1 LAGKQI
7 KEVSMK
13 LEGKV
18 ALVTGGGR
26 GIGREIALLFAKEG
40 ADVAICDVNLEIARA
55 TQKEI
60 EDLGRRSM
68 VFETDVTVSK
78 EVEEML
84 NLILD
89 NLRHLDILV
98 NNAGITKDNLL
109 LRMSEEDWD
118 KVLAVNLKGV
128 FNCTK
133 AASKL
138 MIKQRYGKIVN
149 IASIIGIMGNAGQA
163 NYAASKGGII
173 SFTKSIARE
182 LASRHINANAV
193 APGFIQT
200 AMTEKLTPEQRA
212 AMLANIP
219 LNRLGVPS
227 DVAQAC
233 LFLASSESNYITGQ
247 TIVVDGGMSM

>member
-1 LAGKQI
+1 
-7 KEVSMK
+7 MK

-18 ALVTGGGR
+18 ALVTGGAR
-26 GIGREIALLFAKEG
+26 GIGREIALLFAQEG
-40 ADVAICDVNLEIARA
+40 ADVVICDVNLETASA

-60 EDLGRRSM
+60 EALGRRSM
-68 VFETDVTVSK
+68 SFQTDVTLLKS
-78 EVEEML
+78 VEEMV
-84 NLILD
+84 NLVLD
-89 NLRHLDILV
+89 NFKHLDILV

-133 AASKL
+133 AVSRS

-182 LASRHINANAV
+182 LASRHVNANAV

-200 AMTEKLTPEQRA
+200 AMTDKLTPQQRT

-219 LNRLGVPS
+219 LNRLGVPG

-233 LFLASSESNYITGQ
+233 LFLASNEADYITGQ

>member
-1 LAGKQI
+1 
-7 KEVSMK
+7 MK

-18 ALVTGGGR
+18 ALVTGGAR
-26 GIGREIALLFAKEG
+26 GIGREIVLLFAKEG
-40 ADVAICDVNLEIARA
+40 ADVVICDVNLETASA

-60 EDLGRRSM
+60 EALGRRSM
-68 VFETDVTVSK
+68 SFQTDVTLLKS
-78 EVEEML
+78 VEEMV

-89 NLRHLDILV
+89 NFKHLDILV

-133 AASKL
+133 AVSRS
-138 MIKQRYGKIVN
+138 MIKQRYGKIIN

-182 LASRHINANAV
+182 LASRHVNANAV

-200 AMTEKLTPEQRA
+200 AMTDKLTPQQRTV
-212 AMLANIP
+212 MLANIP
-219 LNRLGVPS
+219 LNRLGVPG

-233 LFLASSESNYITGQ
+233 LFLASSESDYITGQ

>member
-1 LAGKQI
+1 MAK
-7 KEVSMK
+7 K

-26 GIGREIALLFAKEG
+26 GIGREIALLMAQEG
-40 ADVAICDVNLEIARA
+40 ADVVICDVNLEIAKS

-60 EDLGRRSM
+60 EDLGRKAMS
-68 VFETDVTVSK
+68 FQTDVTVLK
-78 EVEEML
+78 QFEEMV

-89 NLRHLDILV
+89 NLKHIDILV
-98 NNAGITKDNLL
+98 NNAGITRDNLL
-109 LRMSEEDWD
+109 LRMSEQDWD
-118 KVLAVNLKGV
+118 MVLAVNLKGV
-128 FNCTK
+128 FNGTK
-133 AASKL
+133 AVSRV
-138 MIKQRYGKIVN
+138 MIKQRSGKIIN

-182 LASRHINANAV
+182 LASRNINANAV

-200 AMTEKLTPEQRA
+200 AMTDKLNEVQKS

-219 LNRLGVPS
+219 LNRLGMPA
-227 DVAQAC
+227 DVARAC
-233 LFLASSESNYITGQ
+233 LFLASSDSDYITGQ
-247 TIVVDGGMSM
+247 TIVVDGGMAM